1 MNITEIQT
9 KLQELGFNPGE
20 IDGVWGRQTI
30 AAVKL
35 FQTTRGLKPD
45 GVVGPLTARVLLGKG
60 LVADPAE
67 DKPEAVVRPPLVW
80 FEAALD
86 LIGTKEKKGAGSNPA
101 LIDWAKNLDI
111 DYKSDDIAW
120 CGLFVAHCIG
130 STLPEES
137 LPRGPLG
144 ARNWLQFGQPCR
156 PMKGAILVFWRGDP
170 KGPFGHVGF
179 YRGEEKGAGA
189 YHVIGGNQSDS
200 VNTCRI
206 SKTRLLGARWP
217 RSAASLSGEVV
228 IAKGKGPMSHNE
240 A

>member
-45 GVVGPLTARVLLGKG
+45 GIVGPLTARVLAGKS
-60 LVADPAE
+60 LVVDPAE
-67 DKPEAVVRPPLVW
+67 DKPEAVERPPLVW
-80 FEAALD
+80 FEAALS
-86 LIGTKEKKGAGSNPA
+86 LIGTKEKPGAGSNPT
-101 LIDWAKNLDI
+101 LINWAKDCNI

-130 STLPEES
+130 STLPEEA
-137 LPRGPLG
+137 LPNNPLG
-144 ARNWLQFGQPCR
+144 ARNWQQFGQACK
-156 PMKGAILVFWRGDP
+156 PMKGAILVFWRGKP
-170 KGPFGHVGF
+170 KGAFGHVGF
-179 YRGEEKGAGA
+179 YRSEDSQA
-189 YHVIGGNQSDS
+189 YHVVGGNQSDS
-200 VNTCRI
+200 VNTCRVAK
-206 SKTRLLGARWP
+206 SRLLAARWP

-228 IAKGKGPMSHNE
+228 IAEGKGKLSHNE